1 MRRITVLFAV
11 LTLLMVASA
20 TLAAA
25 EIALTG
31 IGGHLDYVDPENVD
45 AVLGF
50 GGLVDLGMITPEIG
64 LEGNVD
70 FWSKSMDFPYWEYTT
85 RVISI
90 GATGKYYFAMTDSPL
105 RPFAGAGLAL
115 HLAKGSSDYKGSYL
129 PYEGLLEGST
139 SASDSKIGIDLCG
152 GTLYGLNEKLDL
164 LGELRYRLVSD
175 VNQIV
180 LRGGIIYRMGQ

>member
-1 MRRITVLFAV
+1 MRWITVLLAG
-11 LTLLMVASA
+11 LSLLVGASA
-20 TLAAA
+20 APAAA
-25 EIALTG
+25 EIAFTG
-31 IGGHLDYVDPENVD
+31 VGGHLDYVDAENMD

-64 LEGNVD
+64 IEGNVD
-70 FWSKSMDFPYWEYTT
+70 YWSKSYDSLYGSTT
-85 RVISI
+85 FRLISI
-90 GATGKYYFAMTDSPL
+90 GATGKYHFAAKGVPL

-115 HLAKGSSDYKGSYL
+115 HLAHASFDYNAGHL
-129 PYEGLLEGST
+129 PYAGYIAEDS
-139 SASDSKIGIDLCG
+139 SSDSKIGIDLCG